1 MTIEQDCFHQRCG
14 VVRHIHLKLTHKWV
28 PEIQIWAVQ
37 MATWLPMG
45 TQVSKLG
52 LGGASAL
59 IPWSMNNSAWKDLR
73 LSGPKT

>member
-1 MTIEQDCFHQRCG
+1 
-14 VVRHIHLKLTHKWV
+14 
-28 PEIQIWAVQ
+28 